1 MIRYISLSQ
10 AAKEQNLTVSTLRR
24 YIKQGKLK
32 AIKDG
37 NRYYI
42 TPEEYD
48 VFNISRII
56 GNTARSP
63 EELRKLVLHIIN
75 AGKGRELD
83 INEERIKEMSSMM
96 SGGKEND
103 KQKN

>member
-10 AAKEQNLTVSTLRR
+10 AAEEQNLKVSTLRK

-48 VFNISRII
+48 IFNISRII
-56 GNTARSP
+56 GETARSS

-75 AGKGRELD
+75 TSKGRELD
-83 INEERIKEMSSMM
+83 INEEMIKDMTTKM
-96 SGGKEND
+96 SGGSKSD
-103 KQKN
+103 K